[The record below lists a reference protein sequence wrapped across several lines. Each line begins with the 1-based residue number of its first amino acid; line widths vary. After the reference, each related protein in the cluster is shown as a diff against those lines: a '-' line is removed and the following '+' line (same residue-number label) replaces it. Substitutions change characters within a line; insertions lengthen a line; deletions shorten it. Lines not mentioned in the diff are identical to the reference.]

1 MTKNLRFFIIV
12 PLILILTSCDALKY
26 KKVDTREVPIKG
38 ADRARKNVDEG
49 GGVSLKNVLNKRGGT
64 NFEFSSSNPMWRAS
78 LEILDFLPLST
89 VDYSGGVII
98 SDWYTDNSNKN
109 QALKI
114 TVRFLSN
121 VVQTNSVKVTVHRKK
136 CSVNQTCNVDVF
148 KSRIQEELI
157 ASILKEAS
165 IIIVFKL
172 NPVQN

>member
-1 MTKNLRFFIIV
+1 
-12 PLILILTSCDALKY
+12 
-26 KKVDTREVPIKG
+26 
-38 ADRARKNVDEG
+38 
-49 GGVSLKNVLNKRGGT
+49 
-64 NFEFSSSNPMWRAS
+64 MWRAT
-78 LEILDFLPLST
+78 LDILDFIPLST

-136 CSVNQTCNVDVF
+136 CSVNQACNVELF

-157 ASILKEAS
+157 SSILKKAAILE
-165 IIIVFKL
+165 K
-172 NPVQN
+172 QQKK